1 MENKKGSGIFLGVI
15 GVATLIVAII
25 GATFAFFSATTNSA
39 ESAITATG
47 AILKLGFEEDPTGLN
62 QHLIPATYRIAE
74 FAALDTTYINT
85 GGARAKECLDDNQNE
100 VCGVYYFTVGNPSAT
115 TQQDL
120 YGAVVVS
127 ANTFANLM
135 FQVYDETDTAVLDS
149 PVNFTT
155 ADSETKSIDLG
166 KLAVLPASKKDD
178 SNNDGVI
185 DDKDNNKTFDATKP
199 STYTKICTYGEMY
212 DHDGDGEGEGKTPK
226 QLCQETNVRTYK
238 LVLWINEIGSDQTAL
253 DGGEVATM
261 AAGVRLT
268 SASDKQGVTGII
280 SASDSWI
287 PKSQTP
293 SDN

>member
-25 GATFAFFSATTNSA
+25 GATFAFFSAQTNST
-39 ESAITATG
+39 ETAITAQG
-47 AILKLGFEEDPTGLN
+47 AILKLGFEEDPSGLN

-74 FAALDTTYINT
+74 FAALSTEYIGEN
-85 GGARAKECLDDNQNE
+85 RANECLDDNQNE

-120 YGAVVVS
+120 YGSVVVQS
-127 ANTFANLM
+127 NSFANLM
-135 FQVYDETDTAVLDS
+135 FQVYDETNTAVLDS

-155 ADSETKSIDLG
+155 ADSDTKAINLG
-166 KLAVLPASKKDD
+166 KLAVLPASKQDD
-178 SNNDGVI
+178 SNGDGVI
-185 DDKDNNKTFDATKP
+185 DDKDDNKTFDATKP
-199 STYTKICTYGEMY
+199 STYTKICTYGEEY
-212 DHDGDGEGEGKTPK
+212 DHDGKTETAK
-226 QLCQETNVRTYK
+226 ILCEETNVRTYK
-238 LVLWINEIGSDQTAL
+238 LVLWIMEIGSDQTAL
-253 DGGEVATM
+253 DGGETATM
-261 AAGVRLT
+261 AAGVKLT
-268 SASDKQGVTGII
+268 SASDTQGVTGII

>member
-47 AILKLGFEEDPTGLN
+47 AILKLGFEEDPSGLN
-62 QHLIPATYRIAE
+62 QHLIPATYKIAE
-74 FAALDTTYINT
+74 FAALDKTYINT
-85 GGARAKECLDDNQNE
+85 GGSRKQECLDDNQNE

-120 YGAVVVS
+120 YGSVVVS
-127 ANTFANLM
+127 QNTFGNLL
-135 FQVYDETDTAVLDS
+135 FQVYDEEDEAVLES
-149 PVNFTT
+149 PVNFLT
-155 ADSETKSIDLG
+155 ANSETKEISLG

-185 DDKDNNKTFDATKP
+185 DDKDDNKKFDATKP

-212 DHDGDGEGEGKTPK
+212 DHDGKSETPNEK
-226 QLCQETNVRTYK
+226 CTETNVRTYK
-238 LVLWINEIGSDQTAL
+238 LVLWINEIGSDQTAI

-261 AAGVRLT
+261 AAGVKLT
-268 SASDKQGVTGII
+268 SASDTQGVTGII
-280 SASDSWI
+280 SSANSWK

>member
-39 ESAITATG
+39 EGAITATG
-47 AILKLGFEEDPTGLN
+47 AILKLGFEEDSTGLN

-74 FAALDTTYINT
+74 FAALDKTYINE
-85 GGARAKECLDDNQNE
+85 GGTRAQECLDDNQNE

-120 YGAVVVS
+120 YGSVVVS
-127 ANTFANLM
+127 SNTFANLM
-135 FQVYDETDTAVLDS
+135 FQVYDETDTAVLES
-149 PVNFTT
+149 PVNFLA
-155 ADSETKSIDLG
+155 ADSETKAINLG
-166 KLAVLPASKKDD
+166 KLAVLPPSKSDD

-185 DDKDNNKTFDATKP
+185 DDKDNNKTFDAAKP

-212 DHDGDGEGEGKTPK
+212 DHDGKGETEQQRCT
-226 QLCQETNVRTYK
+226 ETNVRTYK

-268 SASDKQGVTGII
+268 SASDTQGVTGII
-280 SASDSWI
+280 SASDSWV